1 MATAHPILAE
11 RTASIA
17 ELKKNPLAV
26 IEQGEGFAV
35 AVLNDALLKNNEPVF
50 YCVPAK
56 AYEALMDYMDELEL
70 AVLVAERWEQN
81 EIETDINNL

>member
-1 MATAHPILAE
+1 MATVQPILAE

-26 IEQGEGFAV
+26 VEQGKGFAV
-35 AVLNDALLKNNEPVF
+35 AVLNDALLKNSEPVF

-70 AVLVAERWEQN
+70 VALVAESAGQP
-81 EIETDINNL
+81 EIEVDKNDL

>member
-1 MATAHPILAE
+1 MATVHTILAE

-17 ELKKNPLAV
+17 ELKKEPITV
-26 IEQGEGFAV
+26 VVQGEGFAV
-35 AVLNDALLKNNEPVF
+35 AVLSQNQPVF

-70 AVLVAERWEQN
+70 ATLVTARADQQEVVVDKN
-81 EIETDINNL
+81 DL

>member
-1 MATAHPILAE
+1 MTTVLPILAE

-17 ELKKNPLAV
+17 ELKKNPLTV
-26 IEQGEGFAV
+26 VEQGEGFAV
-35 AVLNDALLKNNEPVF
+35 AVLNDALPKSSEPVF

-70 AVLVAERWEQN
+70 AALVAERADQS
-81 EIETDINNL
+81 EIEVDKNDL